1 MWGFSSMDRDTG
13 VGDEAKHMW
22 GFSSMDRDT
31 GVGDEVKH
39 HVGLLIHGQ
48 RYRCSG

>member
-1 MWGFSSMDRDTG
+1 
-13 VGDEAKHMW
+13 MW

-39 HVGLLIHGQ
+39 HVRLLICGQ
-48 RYRCSG
+48 IYRCRG